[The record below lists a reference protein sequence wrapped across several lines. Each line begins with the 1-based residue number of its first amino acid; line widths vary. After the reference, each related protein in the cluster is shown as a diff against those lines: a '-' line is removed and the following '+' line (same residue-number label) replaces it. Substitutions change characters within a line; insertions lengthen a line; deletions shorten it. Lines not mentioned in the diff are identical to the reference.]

1 MIIIR
6 AAVGFTD
13 NSVTMVGKVLLSV
26 AAFVMMCAMVAAFMR
41 RMNLFAC
48 EAFDKCGNELMI
60 GRMTG
65 MHVKTYDTQAVPYCK
80 QTC

>member
-26 AAFVMMCAMVAAFMR
+26 AAFVMMCAMVATFVR

-48 EAFDKCGNELMI
+48 EAFDECGNELMI